1 MRLRLLMLYF
11 RSTKGSQKI
20 FLGGSL
26 GTVPSFSYK
35 MTLNE
40 IVLRKGSEILTLAFR
55 NIISLQYE
63 F

>member
-1 MRLRLLMLYF
+1 MRLRLLTLYF

-20 FLGGSL
+20 FLGSSL

-55 NIISLQYE
+55 NIIPLQYE

>member
-1 MRLRLLMLYF
+1 MRLRLLTLYF
-11 RSTKGSQKI
+11 RSTKGSQKV
-20 FLGGSL
+20 FWGGSL
-26 GTVPSFSYK
+26 GTVPSFFYK

>member
-1 MRLRLLMLYF
+1 MRLRLLTLYF

-20 FLGGSL
+20 FLGGGL